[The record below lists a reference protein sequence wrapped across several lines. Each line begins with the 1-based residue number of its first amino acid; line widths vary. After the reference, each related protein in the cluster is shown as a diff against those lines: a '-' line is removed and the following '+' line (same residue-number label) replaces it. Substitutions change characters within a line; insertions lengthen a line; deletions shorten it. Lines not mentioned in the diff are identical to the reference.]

1 MQNCIPKKQK
11 HVDIIFCFSDML
23 HENNIVIV
31 IVIIIIVIIN
41 VGCFNKYG
49 CQRYFSY
56 FLLVH
61 SLFS

>member
-1 MQNCIPKKQK
+1 MQNCFTKKQK

-31 IVIIIIVIIN
+31 IIIIIIVIISD
-41 VGCFNKYG
+41 GCFNKYG
-49 CQRYFSY
+49 CQRFFSY
-56 FLLVH
+56 FLHVH